1 MSFLLY
7 IYIFDQNFKYRTFYS
22 NIGVVDLKLHFIF
35 NSTYAVAACQ
45 GHGFPAKFVIHV
57 NAPVHSQKDAV
68 EKVEEAVKNILTLA
82 DEKNLKS
89 IALPSIGSG
98 A

>member
-1 MSFLLY
+1 MKKPESKQSLFKIIVDDNFLV
-7 IYIFDQNFKYRTFYS
+7 I
-22 NIGVVDLKLHFIF
+22 
-35 NSTYAVAACQ
+35 VACICQ

-57 NAPVHSQKDAV
+57 NSPTSAQKDALT
-68 EKVEEAVKNILTLA
+68 KIEEAVKNILTLA

-98 A
+98 S

>member
-1 MSFLLY
+1 MLIIYRFSRASVAYTKIIHIKRLTSLIMLIFRFL
-7 IYIFDQNFKYRTFYS
+7 
-22 NIGVVDLKLHFIF
+22 
-35 NSTYAVAACQ
+35 AAICQ

-57 NAPVHSQKDAV
+57 NSPAAAQKDGL
-68 EKVEEAVKNILTLA
+68 EKVETAVKNILTLA

>member
-1 MSFLLY
+1 MSCDHKSISYDLCLC
-7 IYIFDQNFKYRTFYS
+7 IY
-22 NIGVVDLKLHFIF
+22 L
-35 NSTYAVAACQ
+35 AAICQ

-57 NAPVHSQKDAV
+57 NSPTASQKDAL
-68 EKVEEAVKNILTLA
+68 EKVEAAVKNILALA

>member
-1 MSFLLY
+1 MDLDNFTPTIFSNEKCMTVLTYGILFL
-7 IYIFDQNFKYRTFYS
+7 
-22 NIGVVDLKLHFIF
+22 
-35 NSTYAVAACQ
+35 VAAICQ

-57 NAPVHSQKDAV
+57 NSPASTQKDALEQV
-68 EKVEEAVKNILTLA
+68 ETAVKNILTLA